1 MLVLFSIKCNKKIFK
16 KRGGVLGSLKKL
28 NIELDYN
35 KNNKNNNKKEQQ
47 EKKEKM
53 LSQICKIIDS
63 ETVTVRIDWD
73 EYFMS
78 IALLASQRSPCQRL
92 HVGSVIVKDN
102 RLISMGYNGFISGAP
117 HISRIKDDH
126 EQSIIH
132 SEVNALSD
140 CAKRG
145 ASLDGA
151 KIYVTHYPCVNCFR
165 SIAACGIK
173 EIIYLTDYKNDPIVQ
188 LLADD
193 SNIIIR
199 KIVQSS

>member
-1 MLVLFSIKCNKKIFK
+1 
-16 KRGGVLGSLKKL
+16 
-28 NIELDYN
+28 
-35 KNNKNNNKKEQQ
+35 
-47 EKKEKM
+47 M
-53 LSQICKIIDS
+53 LSQICQLINKN
-63 ETVTVRIDWD
+63 ETGVSNERICWD

-132 SEVNALSD
+132 SEVNALAD

-145 ASLDGA
+145 TTLAGA
-151 KIYVTHYPCVNCFR
+151 KIYVTHYPCINCFR

-173 EIIYLTDYKNDPIVQ
+173 EIIYLNDYKNDIMVEQ
-188 LLADD
+188 LASD
-193 SNIIIR
+193 SGIIIC
-199 KIVQSS
+199 KLISEPSMPT